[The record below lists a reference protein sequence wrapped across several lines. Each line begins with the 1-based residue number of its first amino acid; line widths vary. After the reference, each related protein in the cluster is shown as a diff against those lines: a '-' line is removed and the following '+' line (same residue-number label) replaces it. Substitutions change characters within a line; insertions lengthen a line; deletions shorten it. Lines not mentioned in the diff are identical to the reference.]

1 MDHRPFEGWLLNN
14 QMLDADEK
22 RQLNA
27 HLQVCTSCN
36 ALAEVNLALKT
47 PKTIAPTDGF
57 AERFQLRLVAR
68 KKALRRRNILGF
80 VLLTLVVVAILAV
93 ISWPFISSLL
103 RSPVNV
109 LTSWLGALLSLWAS
123 IDALFHAGWTLF
135 RIVPGFIPVYVWAA
149 ILFVAC
155 LWSLLWIFSFIKFTK
170 LPQGVQ

>member
-14 QMLDADEK
+14 HSLDADEQ

-47 PKTIAPTDGF
+47 PRTAAPAEGF
-57 AERFQLRLVAR
+57 ADRFQVRLVAR
-68 KKALRRRNILGF
+68 KQALRRRNFWGF
-80 VLLTLVVVAILAV
+80 MLLTVIVVAILTV
-93 ISWPFISSLL
+93 IAWPFISSLL

-109 LTSWLGALLSLWAS
+109 LASWLGSLLSIWAS
-123 IDALFHAGWTLF
+123 IDALIHAGWVLF
-135 RIVPGFIPVYVWAA
+135 RVVPGFVPNYIWAA

-155 LWSLLWIFSFIKFTK
+155 IWSLLWIFSFIKFTK
-170 LPQGVQ
+170 LPQGVH